1 MSHSE
6 KYLERHHPRT
16 HTARII
22 LVVTVTIVVLWVVA
36 VMVSATQV
44 FAHMLD
50 ARDALIQAKEEAT
63 AFSFTSASSSLERAE
78 EAFAASERFL
88 PVLSSVSWVPVVG
101 HTMAS
106 VSDVVRSGHDL
117 VEALQPFFDLGEDVV
132 QLSGL
137 SDAYLAQMN
146 EGLVPTVTFG
156 DLSTQTKRA
165 MLTRLSAS
173 AEDLDLLF
181 ARLDLVSQELTILAQ
196 ESPIGPVLTLMDPL
210 RVQVNELTAE
220 LDFLRSLVRLLPTF
234 AGLEDEATS
243 LLLFLNNNELRP
255 GGGFMGTYGVLKTSG
270 GDITELETTD
280 VYALDDA
287 ASDTVTRTA
296 PSPLQRYNET
306 TKWFFRDSNWSPDFA
321 VSSMTASAMFL
332 EEGGVPVE
340 NVIGF
345 TPTFA
350 ADLLAIT
357 GPITVGGQ
365 TFTPENV
372 ADALEYQVEYG
383 YAESGKPVAQR
394 KEILADLVNEMKA
407 RLYALPSASWQK
419 VFDVTQKA
427 LDEKQ
432 LLLFSSVGE
441 VENVIT
447 RLGWGGSVDST
458 TVDALMIVDAN
469 LASLKSDPAVKREVT
484 YTLEKDSSD
493 QWIGRVS
500 IHYIHTGDFDWKTTR
515 YRTYTRVYLPVGTEL
530 IDVEGSWLNDKT
542 QNPTGAKGPV
552 DVEQELGL
560 TSFGTFTSVEPGEE
574 NTLTFTVAL
583 SPQVIETIHNGDYA
597 LSVLKQAGAQNNAL
611 TLDLN
616 FDKNVTH
623 ATPSEDEGEWGDAAY
638 RLNTILDQDLQIGI
652 RL

>member
-1 MSHSE
+1 
-6 KYLERHHPRT
+6 
-16 HTARII
+16 
-22 LVVTVTIVVLWVVA
+22 
-36 VMVSATQV
+36 
-44 FAHMLD
+44 
-50 ARDALIQAKEEAT
+50 
-63 AFSFTSASSSLERAE
+63 
-78 EAFAASERFL
+78 
-88 PVLSSVSWVPVVG
+88 
-101 HTMAS
+101 
-106 VSDVVRSGHDL
+106 
-117 VEALQPFFDLGEDVV
+117 
-132 QLSGL
+132 
-137 SDAYLAQMN
+137 
-146 EGLVPTVTFG
+146 
-156 DLSTQTKRA
+156 
-165 MLTRLSAS
+165 
-173 AEDLDLLF
+173 
-181 ARLDLVSQELTILAQ
+181 
-196 ESPIGPVLTLMDPL
+196 
-210 RVQVNELTAE
+210 
-220 LDFLRSLVRLLPTF
+220 
-234 AGLEDEATS
+234 
-243 LLLFLNNNELRP
+243 
-255 GGGFMGTYGVLKTSG
+255 MGTYGVLKTSG

-597 LSVLKQAGAQNNAL
+597 LSVLKQAGAQNNTL

-616 FDKNVTH
+616 FDNNVTH